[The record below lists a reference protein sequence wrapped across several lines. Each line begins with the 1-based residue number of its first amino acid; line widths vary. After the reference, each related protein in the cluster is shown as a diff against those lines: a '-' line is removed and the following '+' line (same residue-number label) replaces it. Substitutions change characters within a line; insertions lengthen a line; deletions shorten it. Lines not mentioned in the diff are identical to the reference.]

1 MTTYADKPWTK
12 FYDPGVPETLAPYP
26 ETTLHD
32 LLRRSARQY
41 PDHTALLTDAK
52 LPLLGHRHQ
61 SLSYHELDTL
71 SDAIAAALINFGLK
85 KGDRVAIVMPNIASF
100 VIAYYGILKAGGVVV
115 ATNPTYPPLKMQHQ
129 IDDCDAEIVVTIS
142 LFYPTIKAIQPR
154 TKVKRVVV
162 ANVKDHLPGLARF
175 LFSKVREKKEDHFLD
190 HLEDGD
196 IRMQDLLAQFAG
208 QKPNLT
214 VTPDDLALIQYTGG
228 TTGVSKGALA
238 THRAIVASTEMI
250 TSWTAVAIPGVPER
264 PRHEMVILGA
274 LPMFHVYGLIV
285 ILSQSVASGCKLI
298 LVPNPRDI
306 DTLVS
311 MIDHYRPEYFAGV
324 PTLYNAIINHPD
336 VQSGKVSLDSIVIS
350 QSGAAPMHQSLKEDF
365 EAAGGRRLF
374 EGYGMSEIPCGNH
387 SGPLVGENRPDS
399 VGIPLPDVECS
410 IISLDDGVTEMPVGE
425 VGEIVIHAP
434 HMMQGYHKL
443 PDETAT
449 VMRKRDDGRL
459 WVYTGDIGRMDEDG
473 FFYLVDRKK
482 DMVLVGGFN
491 VYPTQIEK
499 VLQTHPA
506 VAEVGVAG
514 IPHPKKI
521 GEEALKAWVV
531 LAPGQS
537 VTGDALIAHCQDHLA
552 GYEIPRRYDFVEAL
566 PKSAVGKTLRRELVL
581 METGE
586 NGNRTE

>member
-1 MTTYADKPWTK
+1 
-12 FYDPGVPETLAPYP
+12 
-26 ETTLHD
+26 
-32 LLRRSARQY
+32 
-41 PDHTALLTDAK
+41 
-52 LPLLGHRHQ
+52 
-61 SLSYHELDTL
+61 
-71 SDAIAAALINFGLK
+71 
-85 KGDRVAIVMPNIASF
+85 
-100 VIAYYGILKAGGVVV
+100 
-115 ATNPTYPPLKMQHQ
+115 
-129 IDDCDAEIVVTIS
+129 
-142 LFYPTIKAIQPR
+142 
-154 TKVKRVVV
+154 
-162 ANVKDHLPGLARF
+162 
-175 LFSKVREKKEDHFLD
+175 
-190 HLEDGD
+190 
-196 IRMQDLLAQFAG
+196 
-208 QKPNLT
+208 
-214 VTPDDLALIQYTGG
+214 
-228 TTGVSKGALA
+228 
-238 THRAIVASTEMI
+238 
-250 TSWTAVAIPGVPER
+250 
-264 PRHEMVILGA
+264 
-274 LPMFHVYGLIV
+274 
-285 ILSQSVASGCKLI
+285 
-298 LVPNPRDI
+298 VPNPRDI

-350 QSGAAPMHQSLKEDF
+350 QSGAAPMHQSLKEGF

-443 PDETAT
+443 PGETDR
-449 VMRKRDDGRL
+449 VLRKREDGRL

-537 VTGDALIAHCQDHLA
+537 VTGDALVAHCQDHLA
-552 GYEIPRRYDFVEAL
+552 GYEIPRRYEFIEAL

-586 NGNRTE
+586 NGNRAE